1 MTIESALIGHWP
13 LARDGEDH
21 SGHGH
26 HATLSGARFVTD
38 DGHGCTEFDY
48 DGGAVVP
55 AAALTPSAGGPFS
68 ISAWVRLP
76 ESLPDVGGTIA
87 SSFDTGRR
95 RGFELGVQHAISTT
109 SQNNTR
115 NLEFGVDW
123 GSEPAWEDCGRPG
136 DSVAV
141 WAFAV
146 HEGLL
151 YAGTLGADDRG
162 HVWSWDGRAWS
173 DLGTV
178 GEANSISS
186 LASYDGAL
194 YAAATRYRTGGSALP
209 ESANDAPGGDIWRYT
224 RDEGWQPAGR
234 LDGADSVSGFAIQ
247 GGQLFASALY
257 QRGVFRLV
265 GHDHWEPCGDPGRRL
280 LALGVFRGRLL
291 GAGNDHVDVSDA
303 IDKTRAGIVIE
314 PDESAGGGGV
324 FAWEQPDTWHSLGM
338 QPQTTQVYSL
348 GVYQGALYASTW
360 PNGLVFRWE
369 GDQRWQDVGRLGDE
383 TEVMGLIAYNG
394 ALYGGTLPHAE
405 LHRFDGPGDW
415 RRVGTLD
422 VTPDV
427 RYRRAATLAV
437 YQGRLWCGTLPSG
450 HAHAMRTGAV
460 ATHDSALS
468 GRWHHVVG
476 RCDADGVSL
485 FVDGVEVGRQH
496 GVGGLGSLASGRD
509 LLLGN
514 GTRERFAGRMRDVRL
529 YREALSGS
537 RIAQLAAERAGTAD
551 PGH

>member
-1 MTIESALIGHWP
+1 MTIESTMIGHWP
-13 LARDGEDH
+13 LERDGQDH

-26 HATLSGARFVTD
+26 HASVEGVRFATD
-38 DGHGCTEFDY
+38 GELGCAEFGY

-55 AAALTPSAGGPFS
+55 AAALAPLAGGPFS
-68 ISAWVRLP
+68 IAAWVRLP
-76 ESLPDVGGTIA
+76 EALPDVGGTIA
-87 SSFDTGRR
+87 SSFDSSRR
-95 RGFELGVQHAISTT
+95 QGFELGVQHAISTS
-109 SQNNTR
+109 SQHNSR

-123 GSEPAWEDCGRPG
+123 GSDPVWEDCGRPG

-146 HEGLL
+146 HDGLL

-162 HVWSWDGRAWS
+162 HVWSWDGHGWT

-178 GEANSISS
+178 GEANSVTC

-194 YAAATRYRTGGSALP
+194 YAATTRYRTGGSALA
-209 ESANDAPGGDIWRYT
+209 ESSNDAPGGEIWRYA

-234 LDGADSVSGFAIQ
+234 LAGADSVSGFATQ
-247 GGQLFASALY
+247 GGQLYACALY

-265 GHDHWEPCGDPGRRL
+265 APDRWESCGDPGRRL
-280 LALGVFRGRLL
+280 LALGVHRGRLL
-291 GAGNDHVDVSDA
+291 GAGNDHVDVSEA

-324 FAWEQPDTWHSLGM
+324 FAWESPDSWQPLGM
-338 QPQTTQVYSL
+338 QPRTTQVYSL
-348 GVYQGALYASTW
+348 GVHQGRLYASTW

-369 GDQRWQDVGRLGDE
+369 GEQRWHCVGRLGEE
-383 TEVMGLIAYNG
+383 TEVMGLIGYNG
-394 ALYGGTLPHAE
+394 AFYGGTLPHAE
-405 LHRFDGPGDW
+405 MYRFDGPDDW
-415 RRVGTLD
+415 RHVGTLD

-427 RYRRAATLAV
+427 RYRRAAALAI

-450 HAHAMRTGAV
+450 HAHAMRAGAV

-468 GRWHHVVG
+468 ARWHHVVG
-476 RCDADGVSL
+476 RCDRDGVSL
-485 FVDGVEVGRQH
+485 FVDGVEVGRQYDA
-496 GVGGLGSLASGRD
+496 GRIGSLASGRD
-509 LLLGN
+509 LMLGN

-529 YREALSGS
+529 YHDALSED
-537 RIAQLAAERAGTAD
+537 RIARLATGRSDSD
-551 PGH
+551 PRS